1 MDEEINVFDNG
12 HHLPIGQDAG
22 GHHTS
27 NWQYLILISIVRD
40 MINNSLINHLDLFDI
55 LNDYDVL
62 CYSTG
67 QKHLL
72 ENQFQDYFL
81 KKIMFNIFVQMIMLM
96 EIKAVILIEQ
106 IYINFYS
113 IIKHI

>member
-1 MDEEINVFDNG
+1 MTMMFYVIAQVK
-12 HHLPIGQDAG
+12 
-22 GHHTS
+22 
-27 NWQYLILISIVRD
+27 
-40 MINNSLINHLDLFDI
+40 
-55 LNDYDVL
+55 
-62 CYSTG
+62 
-67 QKHLL
+67 KHLL